1 MPSPPLR
8 IHNTIGRTISFAAS
22 LAWFQLIA
30 EKRRLLAALAGIAVA
45 IILMLMQLGL
55 REALFDSAVLHY
67 SRLRTDLVMISSQY
81 LMLLQ
86 TGEFSRRRLYQAL
99 GQEGVAAVIPLYL
112 SQAPWKNPQTLSE
125 RNILVIGFAPQAQP
139 FDLPDAQTILNR
151 IEVLDVVLFDQA
163 SRPEFGAVAQ
173 TFAQEGKVKTEA
185 AAHQIEVGGLFTL
198 GTSFG
203 ADGTIITSDTTFQR
217 IFSSRPPGV
226 IQLGLIQ
233 LKSGVNVEA
242 VRAALRHSLAGDVKV
257 LTHAELLRL
266 EKQYWAVNTPIG
278 FVITMTLLFGLCVG
292 AVILYQI
299 LYTDV
304 ADHLAEFATLK
315 AMGYA
320 DAQLFLVVLFQAV
333 ILALL
338 AYLPSWAITVGVYA
352 ITQQATH
359 LPIAMTWE
367 RTLLVFLLTVV
378 MCSVAGFLA
387 MQKLRAADPAEV
399 F

>member
-1 MPSPPLR
+1 MR
-8 IHNTIGRTISFAAS
+8 RTISFAAS

-30 EKRRLLAALAGIAVA
+30 EKRRLTAALAGIAVA

-67 SRLRTDLVMISSQY
+67 NRLRADLVMISSQY
-81 LMLLQ
+81 IMLLQ
-86 TGEFSRRRLYQAL
+86 TGDFSRRRLYQAL

-112 SQAPWKNPQTLSE
+112 SQAAWKNPQTLSE
-125 RNILVIGFAPQAQP
+125 RNILVIGFEPHAQP
-139 FDLPDAQTILNR
+139 FALPDVQAQQDKIA
-151 IEVLDVVLFDQA
+151 VPDVVLFDQA
-163 SRPEFGAVAQ
+163 SRPEFGQVAEI
-173 TFAQEGKVKTEA
+173 FARAGKVKTEA
-185 AAHQIEVGGLFTL
+185 AAHQLEVGGLFTL

-203 ADGTIITSDTTFQR
+203 ADGTIIASDATFQR
-217 IFSSRPPGV
+217 IFAARPPGV

-233 LKSGVNVEA
+233 LKPDANIEA
-242 VRAALRHSLAGDVKV
+242 VRTTLQRALAGDVKV
-257 LTHAELLRL
+257 LTHAELLEL
-266 EKQYWAVNTPIG
+266 EKHYWAVNTPIG

-352 ITQQATH
+352 ITEQATH